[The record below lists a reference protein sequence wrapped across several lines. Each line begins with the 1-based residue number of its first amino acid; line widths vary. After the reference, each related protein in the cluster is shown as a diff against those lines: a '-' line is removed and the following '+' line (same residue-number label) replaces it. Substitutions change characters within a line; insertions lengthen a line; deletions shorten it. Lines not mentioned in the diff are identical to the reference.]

1 MIYFDNNATTQ
12 VDKEVADLIYKY
24 MTERYANPN
33 SIHEFGIES
42 EDAVEES
49 RNSIAKL
56 FGVLPFEIY
65 FTSCATESINWAL
78 RGVAK
83 ANEKYGKH
91 IITSKIEHSATINT
105 LKTLEKEGFEITYVN
120 ANKDGVIS
128 LEEIKKSL
136 REDTILVSIMA
147 ANNETGTIQ
156 PIKEISNLI
165 KEKSPKA
172 YFHVDCV
179 QIVGKMDF
187 KLKDLNCDLAS
198 FSAHKFHGPKGV
210 GILYKKE
217 RTRIFPIITGGSQ
230 ERGMRG
236 GTQNV
241 PGIVGTA
248 LALKKAFEN
257 LIKMKKIEEIRNY
270 IKSEME
276 SMGAKI
282 ITPIDNSVPN
292 TLAAFFPKTRG
303 DVIVNALSD
312 EGIYIS
318 TSAACSSKGV
328 SGSRVL
334 KELGYSETDSK
345 AMLRISLSHTNTMEE
360 AQYFLK
366 KLKNVL
372 NFLKF

>member
-1 MIYFDNNATTQ
+1 MIYFDNNATTR

-24 MTERYANPN
+24 MTEKYANPN
-33 SIHEFGIES
+33 SVHEFGVEA
-42 EDAVEES
+42 EDAVEEARS
-49 RNSIAKL
+49 SIAKT

-105 LKTLEKEGFEITYVN
+105 LRTLEKEGFEVTYVN
-120 ANKDGVIS
+120 ANKEGVIS
-128 LEEIKKSL
+128 LEEIKNAL

-156 PIKEISNLI
+156 SIKEISDLI
-165 KEKSPKA
+165 KEKAKKA
-172 YFHVDCV
+172 YFHVDGV
-179 QIVGKMDF
+179 QIVGKINF
-187 KLKDLNCDLAS
+187 KLKEFKCDLAS

-217 RTRIFPIITGGSQ
+217 KTRIFPLITGGSQ

-241 PGIVGTA
+241 SGVVGTA

-257 LIKMKKIEEIRNY
+257 LSEMKKVKEIRDY
-270 IKSEME
+270 IKEEME
-276 SMGAKI
+276 GMGAKI
-282 ITPIDNSVPN
+282 VTPINNSVPN
-292 TLAAFFPKTRG
+292 TLAAFFPRTRG

-312 EGIYIS
+312 EGVYIS

-334 KELGYSETDSK
+334 KELGYTEADSR
-345 AMLRISLSHTNTMEE
+345 AMLRISLSHANTMEE